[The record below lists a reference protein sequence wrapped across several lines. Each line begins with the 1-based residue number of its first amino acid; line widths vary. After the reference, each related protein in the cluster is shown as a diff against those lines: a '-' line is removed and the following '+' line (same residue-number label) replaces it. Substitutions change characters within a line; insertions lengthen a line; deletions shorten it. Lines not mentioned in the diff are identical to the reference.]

1 MTPQLSIP
9 INIIIS
15 QIDIDIVEQQMTQ
28 MHKNILKLIKDVG
41 FANDID

>member
-1 MTPQLSIP
+1 MTPQLSIS

-28 MHKNILKLIKDVG
+28 MHKNILKFIKDVG